1 MANKFI
7 TVILWGCLAYTVEKV
22 IAESNSASSFD
33 CNLFETAEAA
43 LDGGLSL
50 VKDFITTSNEAQTE
64 FTFDNE

>member
-22 IAESNSASSFD
+22 LAESTSASGFD
-33 CNLFETAEAA
+33 CNLFETVEAA

-50 VKDFITTSNEAQTE
+50 VQNFITTSNEAETE
-64 FTFDNE
+64 IIFDKE